1 MRRTGPA
8 RTRSRYQ
15 NPATLPGLR
24 VEGMGPPLWEFSL
37 RYGGGRQEISPHE
50 QRRPVSTRR
59 SEERTY
65 PLRKVKPQ
73 RVDWIREKA
82 PNADRV
88 SFWLRTEAIGTEGA
102 LWFLLDVIFTPV
114 GNKFRGWTGRQ
125 ERREIR
131 S

>member
-37 RYGGGRQEISPHE
+37 RYGGGRQKISPHE
-50 QRRPVSTRR
+50 QGRLLCTRR

-65 PLRKVKPQ
+65 LLRKAKPQ

-102 LWFLLDVIFTPV
+102 LWFLLDVIFTQLATSFVDEP
-114 GNKFRGWTGRQ
+114 GDG
-125 ERREIR
+125 
-131 S
+131 